1 MIFLIN
7 SILALRAKPLP
18 LLAKI
23 APLIGIK
30 IIENLNYH
38 EKVDMFN

>member
-7 SILALRAKPLP
+7 SILALRSKPYP
-18 LLAKI
+18 LLGKI

-30 IIENLNYH
+30 IIENLNYN
-38 EKVDMFN
+38 EKVEMF